1 MDSTNA
7 IDGAS
12 VSDSMRL
19 VFLCDVD
26 NTLLD
31 TDRVTADL
39 HRFLAARIG
48 PAEQRHY
55 FDIFERLRHELG
67 YADYLGALQQYRRA
81 HPQHTEIMHVS
92 LYLLN
97 YHFANRLF
105 PGSLDTVEYLKQ
117 LGTAV
122 ILSDGDVVFQP
133 FKIENAGLLEAFDGK
148 VLIYIHKELETD
160 AVAER
165 FPADHYVMFDDKL
178 RILDALK
185 KIWGARVTTVWVRQ
199 GHYAHE
205 AKHIAGYLPPDI
217 TVNHIAEAMQYDAAQ
232 FLAAA
237 RANQG

>member
-1 MDSTNA
+1 
-7 IDGAS
+7 
-12 VSDSMRL
+12 MRL
-19 VFLCDVD
+19 VFLFDVD

-39 HRFLAARIG
+39 HRFLAQQIG
-48 PAEQRHY
+48 PDEQQFY
-55 FDIFERLRHELG
+55 FALFEQIRSELG
-67 YADYLGALQQYRRA
+67 YADYLGALQQYRLA
-81 HPQHTEIMHVS
+81 HPHHTEIMHVS

-105 PGSLDTVEYLKQ
+105 PGSLDVIEYVKQ
-117 LGTAV
+117 FGTAA

-133 FKIENAGLLEAFDGK
+133 FKIENAGLLEAFNGN

-160 AVAER
+160 AVEER

-185 KIWGARVTTVWVRQ
+185 KIFDTRITTVWVRQ

-205 AKHIAGYLPPDI
+205 QKYIEGYLPADI
-217 TVNHIAEAMQYDAAQ
+217 TVEHIADVMQYSAEE
-232 FLAAA
+232 FIAAA
-237 RANQG
+237 SARNAHV

>member
-1 MDSTNA
+1 MNSTNVNA
-7 IDGAS
+7 AAS
-12 VSDSMRL
+12 PRL
-19 VFLCDVD
+19 VFLVDVD

-39 HRFLAARIG
+39 HRFLAAQIG
-48 PAEQRHY
+48 PAEQQFY
-55 FDIFERLRHELG
+55 FELFEQLRHELG
-67 YADYLGALQQYRRA
+67 YADYLGALQQYRLA

-105 PGSLDTVEYLKQ
+105 PGSLDTIEYLKQ
-117 LGTAV
+117 FGATV

-133 FKIENAGLLEAFDGK
+133 FKIENAGLLEAFDGQA
-148 VLIYIHKELETD
+148 LIYIHKELETA

-185 KIWGARVTTVWVRQ
+185 KIWGTRVTTVWVRQ

-205 AKHIAGYLPPDI
+205 AKYIDGYAPADLTIDRIAD
-217 TVNHIAEAMQYDAAQ
+217 AMQYDAAQ
-232 FLAAA
+232 FVAAA
-237 RANQG
+237 RATKE